1 MNYLQSSF
9 YNYNR
14 QISPIYKLKLQKG
27 CESDGTFS
35 HGTTRRYKVIQNL
48 AWQHCP

>member
-14 QISPIYKLKLQKG
+14 QISPISKLNLHEG
-27 CESDGTFS
+27 CEYDGKCS
-35 HGTTRRYKVIQNL
+35 HRTTRRYKFSS
-48 AWQHCP
+48 